1 MTEPRFF
8 VPGEAIQGE
17 RVTFSP
23 EQSRQIAR
31 VLRLLPG
38 NVVYALDNA
47 GHIFTVRLEQVRPRG
62 VWGRIVDVREAG
74 GEPPVHVTLYL
85 ALLKGE
91 KMDWA
96 LQKGTEVGVS
106 RFVPVLSARTVVR
119 RSEKKARWERILQ
132 EAAEQCGRG
141 HIPTLSDIV
150 PFAEALECVGEYDV
164 VLLAHNGAGIPQL
177 REVVSQIDRQPRQVA
192 IFVGP
197 EGGFSDTEVDAARAQ
212 GAHLVHLGPRVLR
225 AETAAVVL
233 TALVL
238 HAWGDVG

>member
-17 RVTFSP
+17 RVIFSP

-47 GHIFTVRLEQVRPRG
+47 GHIFTVRLEQVHPRS
-62 VWGRIVDVREAG
+62 VWGRIVDVQEAS
-74 GEPPVHVTLYL
+74 GEPPIHITLYL

-106 RFVPVLSARTVVR
+106 RFVPMLSGT
-119 RSEKKARWERILQ
+119 Q
-132 EAAEQCGRG
+132 
-141 HIPTLSDIV
+141 
-150 PFAEALECVGEYDV
+150 
-164 VLLAHNGAGIPQL
+164 
-177 REVVSQIDRQPRQVA
+177 
-192 IFVGP
+192 
-197 EGGFSDTEVDAARAQ
+197 
-212 GAHLVHLGPRVLR
+212 
-225 AETAAVVL
+225 
-233 TALVL
+233 
-238 HAWGDVG
+238 